1 HRELIYDE
9 RRKILSGADLKSNI
23 LGMVKEEIKRSCGA
37 HLAGYEPDYDGVAA
51 DIVAIFPLPPDVT
64 AESLGKMSSKEI
76 EEKLIDLAESLYEA
90 REKEIGAEN
99 MRILERLVM
108 LRIID
113 SLWIEHLT
121 MMEHMR
127 LEAGWQTLRQTRA
140 VDAYKNEGYKQFQLL
155 LSTIRHDVA
164 LAIYH
169 VSIVRKEAS
178 APAPSPM
185 VRAVA
190 PRPSVR
196 QPVKS
201 AKKVGRNE
209 PCPCG
214 SGKKYKHCHGR

>member
-1 HRELIYDE
+1 
-9 RRKILSGADLKSNI
+9 
-23 LGMVKEEIKRSCGA
+23 
-37 HLAGYEPDYDGVAA
+37 
-51 DIVAIFPLPPDVT
+51 
-64 AESLGKMSSKEI
+64 
-76 EEKLIDLAESLYEA
+76 
-90 REKEIGAEN
+90 
-99 MRILERLVM
+99 M

-164 LAIYH
+164 HAIFH
-169 VSIVRKEAS
+169 VRVERKEAP